1 MLSIRDA
8 VNNFVDYVDHAYQG
22 QLYYEMDRNFDPFC
36 GPFRKPDSET
46 VGVSMT
52 ISVDYNNDMT
62 RIDPYVSS
70 GAYYVSGS
78 RQQFVDIVVIFE
90 NGQSSS
96 EVKFS
101 VAGRN
106 RLTEFLSI
114 FACFIC
120 LNDEHYLA
128 DDKLFDLIPDNVDLS
143 HIIRAIEID
152 HNVELLS
159 RMIEDIYYYCKDG
172 SYKKHIGA
180 LLDHFTSTEHNNP
193 EVTAVILNKSHELG
207 IVNEDVPRLML

>member
-22 QLYYEMDRNFDPFC
+22 QLYYEMTNRLISLCGTFC
-36 GPFRKPDSET
+36 ESDSKT

-52 ISVDYNNDMT
+52 ISVSRDDVAYTGSYDY
-62 RIDPYVSS
+62 S
-70 GAYYVSGS
+70 GAPCISTHRYQTY
-78 RQQFVDIVVIFE
+78 DIVVIFE

-96 EVKFS
+96 EVKFTIDGS
-101 VAGRN
+101 D
-106 RLTEFLSI
+106 RLTEFLSV

-128 DDKLFDLIPDNVDLS
+128 DDRLFELIPDNVDLS

-152 HNVELLS
+152 HNVKLLS

-180 LLDHFTSTEHNNP
+180 MLDHFTSTEHNNP
-193 EVTAVILNKSHELG
+193 ELTAVILNKSNELG
-207 IVNEDVPRLML
+207 IVNEEVPKLML